1 MIGKRPSL
9 KPSHLK
15 PTRLKPS
22 HLRPSRLKPSHL
34 RPSRLKPSHLRPSRL
49 KRKPSQHHIFV
60 IPTQLACEYLKGH
73 LTGRSLDWF
82 DVLGYKVLEE
92 KATDYAQLKQA
103 LTEQF
108 PVVRNRSELET
119 SFYASYQNPNQ
130 RLSDFVYEL
139 VKIHKQ
145 LKLEMADEKLLD
157 HFISRLEPQLLDYV
171 EVRHPQTTSMQIID
185 EYEMFI
191 NKMTRGPSHS

>member
-1 MIGKRPSL
+1 MIGNGKRPSL
-9 KPSHLK
+9 KPSRLK
-15 PTRLKPS
+15 PT
-22 HLRPSRLKPSHL
+22 
-34 RPSRLKPSHLRPSRL
+34 RLKPSHLRPSRL

-60 IPTQLACEYLKGH
+60 
-73 LTGRSLDWF
+73 
-82 DVLGYKVLEE
+82 E
-92 KATDYAQLKQA
+92 KAMDYSQLKQA

-171 EVRHPQTTSMQIID
+171 EVRHPQTTSMQVID
-185 EYEMFI
+185 EYEEMFI